1 MVKTME
7 TDNNGEF
14 IKIVSVLERRISELN
29 DFRNK
34 KYISSKEVNQIQ
46 VELGLISEHIKTNKK
61 WYKFFSN
68 LKITKKIDSF
78 RQSIQTLLKD
88 IKKDNQRFLEEH
100 ISTLNNSILSVNGR
114 PLDIYQ
120 SSAAIVDEENVLVIA
135 GAGTG
140 KTSTILGKL
149 KYLLIQQRIDPE
161 DILVLTYTKATAEDM
176 KNKVHKETGQNIDIF
191 TFHKLGR
198 DIIVNVE
205 KKDPRLTSLNL
216 RSFVIERIKELCD
229 KNPIYFNKLV
239 DYLFL
244 NQHAL
249 YKEPEFSSLSEYQE
263 YVRLNPYITMNK
275 EKVKSREEVAI
286 ANFFFI
292 NKIKYEYEKLYSLE
306 ENVPYHPDFYLPEY
320 DIWIEHFAVSRDN
333 QVPSFFKSKRSKTAK
348 DTYLEEMKIKI
359 STHAKNRTR
368 LIETYSYQAKEG
380 ILFENLKK
388 QLDFLGIKFDPMSH
402 EELTKEIDNLGPVM
416 NGMAE
421 LFASVIQLSK
431 MRSFTLDSL
440 KELPM
445 TVESGCVRNLV
456 LPVFELYLTELSKNS
471 EIDFTDMLLKSIDY
485 VNAGK
490 FNRKYKYVIIDE
502 FQDMTNLTF
511 SLIQAMRDKNR
522 FKLFCV
528 GDDWQSIYR
537 FAGSNISYITEFEKY
552 FGPSEIFQI
561 RKTYRFP
568 QSLAD
573 LSSAFIIKNPRQIR
587 KQIISH
593 KDSNFCGFGIL
604 DAWSDSVAIMIMA
617 SKLTEL
623 PHSSR
628 VMFIGRYND
637 DIHMLKSNKD
647 FSYKFNQ
654 GTNSVQVTFKPR
666 TDLKIVFISAHSSKG
681 FESEYVFVINNKHGS
696 YGFPSMIQ
704 DNPILD
710 YFLDEKDS
718 YRFAEER
725 RLYYVALTRAITKVW
740 LLVNER
746 NKSVFI
752 EEIERDFSEELKKEQ
767 FECPQCGR
775 SLNFRNGRNGRFIGC
790 SGYPECRYSR
800 SILTKRNQ

>member
-1 MVKTME
+1 V
-7 TDNNGEF
+7 
-14 IKIVSVLERRISELN
+14 
-29 DFRNK
+29 
-34 KYISSKEVNQIQ
+34 
-46 VELGLISEHIKTNKK
+46 
-61 WYKFFSN
+61 
-68 LKITKKIDSF
+68 DSL

-88 IKKDNQRFLEEH
+88 IKKDNQRFLEVH
-100 ISTLNNSILSVNGR
+100 ISTLDKSILSVNGR

-149 KYLLIQQRIDPE
+149 KYLLIQQIIDPE

-176 KNKVHKETGQNIDIF
+176 KNKVHKETGKSIDIF

-216 RSFVIERIKELCD
+216 RSFVIERIKDLCD
-229 KNPIYFNKLV
+229 KNPVYFNKLV

-249 YKEPEFSSLSEYQE
+249 HKEPEFSSLSEYQE
-263 YVRLNPYITMNK
+263 YVHLNPYITMNK

-306 ENVPYHPDFYLPEY
+306 ENVPYHPDFYLSEY

-333 QVPSFFKSKRSKTAK
+333 QVPSFFKSKGSKTAR
-348 DTYLEEMKIKI
+348 DTYLAEMKIKR
-359 STHAKNRTR
+359 STHAKNKTR
-368 LIETYSYQAKEG
+368 LIETYSYEAKEG
-380 ILFENLKK
+380 IIFENLKM
-388 QLDFLGIKFDPMSH
+388 QLESFGVKFSPMSH
-402 EELTKEIDNLGPVM
+402 QELTKEIDNLGPVM

-431 MRSFTLDSL
+431 MRSFTLESL

-445 TVESGCVRNLV
+445 TVESGCVRDLV
-456 LPVFELYLTELSKNS
+456 LPVFEIYLTELNKNS

-490 FNRKYKYVIIDE
+490 YNRKYKYVIIDE

-511 SLIQAMRDKNR
+511 SLIQAMRNKNR

-573 LSSAFIIKNPRQIR
+573 LSSAFIVKNPRQIR

-604 DAWSDSVAIMIMA
+604 EAWSDAALVTKMA
-617 SKLTEL
+617 SKLTSL
-623 PHSSR
+623 PKSSR
-628 VMFIGRYND
+628 VMLLGRYND
-637 DIHMLKSNKD
+637 DVHILKSNQD
-647 FSYKFNQ
+647 FNYRFNQ
-654 GTNSVQVTFKPR
+654 KINTIEVIFKPR
-666 TDLKIVFISAHSSKG
+666 TDLKIVFTSAHSSKG
-681 FESEYVFVINNKHGS
+681 LESEYVFVINNRQGS

-710 YFLDEKDS
+710 YFLDVKDPF
-718 YRFAEER
+718 RFAEER
-725 RLYYVALTRAITKVW
+725 RLYYVALTRAIIKVW

-746 NKSVFI
+746 NKSAFI

-767 FECPQCGR
+767 FECPQCGNR
-775 SLNFRNGRNGRFIGC
+775 LNVRYGKNGKFIGC
-790 SGYPECRYSR
+790 SGYPECRYTR
-800 SILTKRNQ
+800 SIQMNRNG